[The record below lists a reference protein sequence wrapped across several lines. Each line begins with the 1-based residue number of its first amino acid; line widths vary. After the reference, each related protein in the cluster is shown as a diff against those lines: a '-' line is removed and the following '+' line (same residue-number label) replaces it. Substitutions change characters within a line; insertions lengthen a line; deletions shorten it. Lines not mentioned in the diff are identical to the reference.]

1 MSYVSSSSSCVPV
14 VEDRDLTGRRNNDLS
29 FLFGTLFQIFFRQ
42 ESSLASRVSN
52 NETTFL
58 GRLDI
63 TLEIASNPIS
73 HRDKAKLGVIKDV
86 AVFGCQFE
94 QAFRELVIV
103 LLLLD
108 CVVESRVSKVL
119 LSIGNQKGFQF

>member
-1 MSYVSSSSSCVPV
+1 
-14 VEDRDLTGRRNNDLS
+14 LL
-29 FLFGTLFQIFFRQ
+29 GTLLQVFFRQ
-42 ESSLASRVSN
+42 ESGLASRVSN
-52 NETTFL
+52 NEASLL

-63 TLEIASNPIS
+63 TLEVASNTIS
-73 HRDKAKLGVIKDV
+73 NRDKAKLGLIKDV

-108 CVVESRVSKVL
+108 GVVESRVSKVF
-119 LSIGNQKGFQF
+119 LSVGNEKGFKFYRVQDKWE